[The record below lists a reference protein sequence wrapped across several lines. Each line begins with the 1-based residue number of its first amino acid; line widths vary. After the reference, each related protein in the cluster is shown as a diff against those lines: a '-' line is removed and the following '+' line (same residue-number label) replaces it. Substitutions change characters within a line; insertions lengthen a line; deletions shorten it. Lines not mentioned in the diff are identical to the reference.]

1 MTQVRIL
8 LAEKAQRLDLGGSGT
23 VTLQDLNKKQSSLR
37 LTLSKD
43 AQVLV
48 QGNGL
53 ILDRQFLT
61 GDRWR
66 VLPDAGATLCLNGVS
81 YRGWLE
87 LSASGDRL
95 QAVNVLGVEE
105 YLRGVVPNEV
115 KPTWPLEALK
125 AQAVSART
133 FAYYRRAAQVQAEYD
148 LSAGTNSQVY
158 KGVDSERPS
167 TDQAVAETRGLVA
180 TVQGRYLSAF
190 YHANC
195 GGRTADVSQ
204 VWGGKVPYLT
214 GVACGYCDDG
224 PHHAWTLDLSL
235 DDLTRVLDRHNQ
247 PGGPVRSVRARGRFP
262 DGRVTEVEI
271 ARTGGADTVKAPAFR
286 MMVGPDRLRSTNF
299 TVSTQGRTLRFQGLG
314 WGHGVGLCQEGASG
328 MARSGRGFVDI
339 LKHYYPGC
347 EIRRL
352 EM

>member
-1 MTQVRIL
+1 MTNVRIL
-8 LAEKAQRLDLGGSGT
+8 LVEKALNLNLGGSGT
-23 VTLQDLNKKQSSLR
+23 VTLQNIDKKQASLR
-37 LTLSKD
+37 LSLGKE
-43 AQVLV
+43 AKLLV

-53 ILDRQFLT
+53 ILDRQFLI
-61 GDRWR
+61 GGRWR
-66 VLPDAGATLCLNGVS
+66 VLPDAGETLRLNGLR

-87 LSASGDRL
+87 LTAASDRI
-95 QAVNVLGVEE
+95 QAVNIVGVED

-133 FAYYRRAAQVQAEYD
+133 FTYYRMAAQVQGEYD
-148 LSAGTNSQVY
+148 LSAGPNSQVY

-167 TDQAVAETRGLVA
+167 TDQAVAETRDLVA
-180 TVQGRYLSAF
+180 TIQGRYLSAF

-195 GGRTADVSQ
+195 GGHTADVSQ
-204 VWGGKVPYLT
+204 VWGGNVSYLT
-214 GVACGYCDDG
+214 GVVCGYCDEG

-235 DDLTRVLDRHNQ
+235 EDLSRALDQHNQ
-247 PGGPVRSVRARGRFP
+247 PGGPVRSVRALGRFP

-271 ARTGGADTVKAPAFR
+271 KRVGTTDTVKAPAFR

-299 TVSTQGRTLRFQGLG
+299 KVSTQGSSLRFEGLG
-314 WGHGVGLCQEGASG
+314 WGHGVGLCQEGAYG
-328 MARSGRGFVDI
+328 MARSGRGFADI

-347 EIRRL
+347 VVQRL
-352 EM
+352 ER